1 MTIYINKKY
10 GAKIGNIQVFTKE
23 RAIEVFKLFVKRCY
37 EDLTMESSSVLS
49 DVADDMHKIGFSYE
63 ELEQIEMDITE

>member
-23 RAIEVFKLFVKRCY
+23 RAIEVFKLFV
-37 EDLTMESSSVLS
+37 
-49 DVADDMHKIGFSYE
+49 DDMNKIGFSYE
-63 ELEQIEMDITE
+63 ELEQIEMDIITE

>member
-23 RAIEVFKLFVKRCY
+23 RAIEVFKLFAKRCY
-37 EDLTMESSSVLS
+37 EDLTIESSSVLS
-49 DVADDMHKIGFSYE
+49 DITNEMNRIGFSYE
-63 ELEQIEMDITE
+63 ELEQIEIDITE